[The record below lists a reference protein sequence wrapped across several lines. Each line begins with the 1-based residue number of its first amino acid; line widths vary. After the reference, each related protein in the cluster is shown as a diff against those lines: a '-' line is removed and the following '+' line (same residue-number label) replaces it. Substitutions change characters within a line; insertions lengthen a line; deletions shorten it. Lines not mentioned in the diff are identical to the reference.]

1 MALPWN
7 WTYHSNQNHPP
18 SATGVDKYFIWLD
31 EDDDGLVT
39 KAELK
44 SVLQTILDDY
54 EKGREGSYE
63 SDCLDLSCLVL
74 SCCARAR
81 RCQLWRGENFDET
94 GQIWQCVIGL
104 KS

>member
-54 EKGREGSYE
+54 GKGREGSYE

-74 SCCARAR
+74 SCCVRALQVPALAGR
-81 RCQLWRGENFDET
+81 EF
-94 GQIWQCVIGL
+94 
-104 KS
+104 

>member
-1 MALPWN
+1 MSLS
-7 WTYHSNQNHPP
+7 TSHSNKNHPP

-44 SVLQTILDDY
+44 SVLKTILDDY

-74 SCCARAR
+74 SCCARALGASFGGDR
-81 RCQLWRGENFDET
+81 IFDET
-94 GQIWQCVIGL
+94 GQLWQRVIGL

>member
-7 WTYHSNQNHPP
+7 STSHSNQNHPP

-44 SVLQTILDDY
+44 SVLKTILDDY

-74 SCCARAR
+74 SCCARALGASFGGDR
-81 RCQLWRGENFDET
+81 ILTRPGNS
-94 GQIWQCVIGL
+94 GSV
-104 KS
+104 